1 MAKEVM
7 RPVLCMNAHGSMNAQ
22 SPYRK
27 PQSDE
32 NEFFLAAVL
41 GKHTFTTTSEQ
52 PAALVCPAAHRSFRP
67 RVPMR

>member
-7 RPVLCMNAHGSMNAQ
+7 RPVLCMNAHGSLNAQ
-22 SPYRK
+22 SAYRK

-32 NEFFLAAVL
+32 NEFFSAAVL

-52 PAALVCPAAHRSFRP
+52 PAAAY
-67 RVPMR
+67 VPPPTGRFARECR